1 MNDFMQTDLPKVQPA
16 SDIIERDDAF
26 YIYLDMPGVT
36 KDELKI
42 EVEGH
47 ELYVSATTT
56 HGLESKER
64 LHSLEFGDVQYN
76 SMLALS
82 DQVDFDKIEARMEN
96 GVVEIMLPKQTKQ
109 AGGRIRI
116 NVE

>member
-1 MNDFMQTDLPKVQPA
+1 MNNFMQTSLPKVRPA
-16 SDIIERDDAF
+16 SDIIEREKAF

-36 KDELKI
+36 KDGLDI

-47 ELYVSATTT
+47 ELFVSATTS
-56 HGLESKER
+56 HGVGPKER

-76 SMLALS
+76 IMLALS
-82 DQVDFDKIEARMEN
+82 DQVELDKIEAHMEN
-96 GVVEIMLPKQTKQ
+96 GVVEIVLPKLERQ
-109 AGGRIRI
+109 AIGRIKI